1 MVSSCLAGSNRTT
14 SNPILTRDWA
24 LVSLPDL
31 TADGGGV
38 DRGEGEGERDQ
49 RERHV
54 EHAERETEAGE

>member
-1 MVSSCLAGSNRTT
+1 M
-14 SNPILTRDWA
+14 
-24 LVSLPDL
+24 VSLPDL

-38 DRGEGEGERDQ
+38 DSGEGEGERERDQ